1 MQTSIS
7 STWSSRHD
15 KSNPIDKD
23 PKRKKKNENI
33 FEHLKKKQ
41 MIVIL
46 NVKMFVS
53 KQYDNELSKHIS
65 QWLSFMIYCNFTI

>member
-1 MQTSIS
+1 
-7 STWSSRHD
+7 
-15 KSNPIDKD
+15 
-23 PKRKKKNENI
+23 
-33 FEHLKKKQ
+33 

-65 QWLSFMIYCNFTI
+65 QWLSFNCNLHHMSSLKKSCKILILSSITDCLDFLLPSDFFQSH

>member
-7 STWSSRHD
+7 STWSSRLD
-15 KSNPIDKD
+15 KSNPINKD
-23 PKRKKKNENI
+23 PKRKKINENI

-53 KQYDNELSKHIS
+53 KQYNNEFLNG
-65 QWLSFMIYCNFTI
+65 LAL